1 MAGPANA
8 ATGLNNST
16 RAPPIRQKVIVMSNR
31 RWVVVFLLVSVLIVC
46 SIVAGARYYL
56 SRCHGVDACAAAEAE
71 SLERVK
77 PTEPQ

>member
-1 MAGPANA
+1 
-8 ATGLNNST
+8 
-16 RAPPIRQKVIVMSNR
+16 MSNR
-31 RWVVVFLLVSVLIVC
+31 RWVIFLLVSVLIVC

-56 SRCHGVDACAAAEAE
+56 SRSHGMDACAAAEAE